1 MSDKNENEA
10 ERARRL
16 AEFPGREWRLLA
28 RRPSG
33 DVDVKNEGV
42 FDELVVDHWL
52 HLEQLAEREWWMRVG
67 DARILVRVESS
78 GDVRV
83 DIERGSYAPIHGTTT
98 DE

>member
-1 MSDKNENEA
+1 MSDKNESEA

-16 AEFPGREWRLLA
+16 AASPGREWRLLA
-28 RRPSG
+28 HRQSG

-52 HLEQLAEREWWMRVG
+52 HVEQLGEREWWMRIG
-67 DARILVRVESS
+67 DARILVLVASS

-83 DIERGSYAPIHGTTT
+83 DVERGFHAPILGTTT